1 MRSSGSI
8 VITCLAVLVLAPALA
23 LGNGFYMPT
32 VGSRASAMGGAFI
45 GLADDY
51 SAVYWN
57 PAGITQIK
65 GMEVTATGHDVVPLT
80 SREGYVRFGGYGG
93 AADRFAIGNIGATN
107 RTSNNVAPGFF
118 FFTDAGPLR
127 SVFDKVGVAAYT
139 LSGYGCRWDG
149 ADVLDN
155 PDFIGHEFDFDYRA
169 FIGEPQDYESRLT
182 SYIISPVVAKELMP
196 GLSLGVT
203 ANFTY
208 GHFELSDVFMGTY
221 VDTQATPDPEDD
233 YGLLFTPVGVTDD
246 VTGWGYGATVGVLYR
261 ANSRLSVG
269 ATFCTPTTMNYEGT
283 LEVSYDFIPEMD
295 GLLETTQQ
303 TLTYA
308 SDFTVKY
315 PMWVGGGLAYRDFI
329 FDGLTMTGGAQW
341 TAWSSLESIDRNV
354 IWGGS
359 WLSPEAQFITQLEQS
374 ELEVTE
380 LQWEDTLEFAVGFDY
395 RLGRSMSL
403 SLGYRNSPS
412 PVPDETY
419 DFVMPQSSKNV
430 VSTGVTYRQDYWR
443 VSFALEYQAG
453 DERRIVGTDDMNGKH
468 VEDLLIPSL
477 SLTYAF

>member
-1 MRSSGSI
+1 MRSSGSVLI
-8 VITCLAVLVLAPALA
+8 VCLAVLILGPVLALA
-23 LGNGFYMPT
+23 NGFYVPT
-32 VGSRASAMGGAFI
+32 VGSRAGAMGGAFI

-65 GMEVTATGHDVVPLT
+65 GMEVTATGHDVVSLA
-80 SREGYVRFGGYGG
+80 SREGFVRFDGYGG
-93 AADRFAIGNIGATN
+93 AADRYALGSIAATN
-107 RTSNNVAPGFF
+107 RTSNNLSPGFF
-118 FFTDAGPLR
+118 FLTDAGPLR

-149 ADVLDN
+149 DDVLDN
-155 PDFIGHEFDFDYRA
+155 ADFVDHQHNFNYLA
-169 FIGEPQDYESRLT
+169 LIGETQDYESDMRA
-182 SYIISPVVAKELMP
+182 YVISPVIANELMP
-196 GLSLGVT
+196 GLSVGVT

-208 GHFELSDVFMGTY
+208 GHFQLSDVYMGTY
-221 VDTQATPDPEDD
+221 VDTTETPEPDDD
-233 YGLLFTPVGVTDD
+233 YGLLFSPVSVSDD

-261 ANSRLSVG
+261 ASTELSVG

-283 LEVSYDFIPEMD
+283 LQVSYDFIPAMD

-315 PMWVGGGLAYRDFI
+315 PMWIGGGLAYRDFI

-341 TAWSSLESIDRNV
+341 TAWSTLESIDRNV

-359 WLSPEAQFITQLEQS
+359 WLSPEAQILTRLEQS

-395 RLGRSMSL
+395 RLGRSMSI
-403 SLGYRNSPS
+403 SMGYRNSPS

-419 DFVMPQSSKNV
+419 DFLMPQSSKNV
-430 VSTGVTYRQDYWR
+430 ISGGVSYRQDYWR
-443 VSFALEYQAG
+443 ASFALEYQAG
-453 DERRIVGTDDMNGKH
+453 DERRIVGTEDMNGKH
-468 VEDLLIPSL
+468 VEDLLVPSL
-477 SLTYAF
+477 SFTYSF